1 MLHKDLRVDGK
12 KLPNEEGL
20 EKILQSAHFTC
31 EIGELVLEVEFSE
44 ARSAF
49 IGWLSGEEDIFYYDN
64 GSGDKEPA
72 ELLINVCPERRMMCH
87 DAEIIRDI
95 VYYFCETGERNI
107 NGLLNK
113 RYARK
118 MIDRYKRMC

>member
-20 EKILQSAHFTC
+20 EKIFQSAHFTC

-72 ELLINVCPERRMMCH
+72 ELLINVCPKRRMMCH

-95 VYYFCETGERNI
+95 VYYFCETGERNPKYQWI
-107 NGLLNK
+107 E
-113 RYARK
+113 
-118 MIDRYKRMC
+118 DEFE

>member
-1 MLHKDLRVDGK
+1 MLHKDMRVDGK

-72 ELLINVCPERRMMCH
+72 ELLINVCPEGRMMCH

-95 VYYFCETGERNI
+95 VYYFCETGERNPKYQWI
-107 NGLLNK
+107 EDEFELKICEKN
-113 RYARK
+113 
-118 MIDRYKRMC
+118 D